1 MYCKDLFAAAAS
13 MNQNN
18 KIENANSN
26 NQASTPKSFDARKT
40 ISLAQARSI
49 YDNFALSGHVGGKDA
64 SSGYGGPA
72 VNALVSMADFGKRGT
87 DEESMDPIYEEV
99 DEDTPMSDDQKKA
112 LQTSNQQRVFDY
124 GCGQGKLA
132 ELVANTVIGNT
143 STSSSSIHWHGVDQS
158 PEMVLKFNHRFRQDG
173 NQYYQ
178 GERFFQA
185 SCDLIK
191 DGNPLHLL
199 PKIPA
204 KSYDRFISTYCLD
217 LLCERDMYDVLTLA
231 EHILHPKGTM
241 LLAGITYG
249 YRDSFPTFCMTLAW
263 EIMYRIRPDI
273 VGGCR
278 PQCLVPYLHEKGWEI
293 ERIERT
299 MPMGFPWMV
308 SEVISARPPQAKNN
322 GGTPC

>member
-1 MYCKDLFAAAAS
+1 M
-13 MNQNN
+13 
-18 KIENANSN
+18 
-26 NQASTPKSFDARKT
+26 STQKSFDGRKT

-72 VNALVSMADFGKRGT
+72 VNALVSMAGFGTRGS
-87 DEESMDPIYEEV
+87 DEESMDPIYHAG
-99 DEDTPMSDDQKKA
+99 DDPQNKVS
-112 LQTSNQQRVFDY
+112 TSVNQRVFDY

-132 ELVANTVIGNT
+132 EHVANTLIHSTSAN

-158 PEMVLKFNHRFRQDG
+158 SEMVLKFNQRFQQHRHHQSERQ
-173 NQYYQ
+173 
-178 GERFFQA
+178 FKA
-185 SCDLIK
+185 SCNLIK

-199 PKIPA
+199 RTIPA
-204 KSYDRFISTYCLD
+204 KSYNRFISTYCLD
-217 LLCERDMYDVLTLA
+217 LLCEKDIYDVLTLA

-249 YRDSFPTFCMTLAW
+249 YRDSFRTFWMTLAW

-278 PQCLVPYLHEKGWEI
+278 PQVLTPYLKEKGWEI

-299 MPMGFPWMV
+299 MPNGFPWMV
-308 SEVISARPPQAKNN
+308 SEVISARPPQGRNAW
-322 GGTPC
+322 GTSS